1 MNKAKSLFA
10 ILAATSIAFSS
21 ITVCASAE
29 ETTDIFDNTTEYSEE
44 FTEEDTNEEA
54 SSSAR
59 RTALWV
65 VTEDNV
71 RMRRTPSLSGEVLM
85 LLYKGE
91 YLYEGTPKKH
101 VDAVGYTWILVS
113 SNRTGWSG
121 YVASDYIECNDY

>member
-1 MNKAKSLFA
+1 M
-10 ILAATSIAFSS
+10 AATSIAFSS

-91 YLYEGTPKKH
+91 YLYEGTPKNMLMLT
-101 VDAVGYTWILVS
+101 DIRGSLLVA
-113 SNRTGWSG
+113 TEQAGPG
-121 YVASDYIECNDY
+121 MLHLII

>member
-1 MNKAKSLFA
+1 M
-10 ILAATSIAFSS
+10 AATSIAFSS

-65 VTEDNV
+65 VTEDIV

-101 VDAVGYTWILVS
+101 VDADGYTWILVS